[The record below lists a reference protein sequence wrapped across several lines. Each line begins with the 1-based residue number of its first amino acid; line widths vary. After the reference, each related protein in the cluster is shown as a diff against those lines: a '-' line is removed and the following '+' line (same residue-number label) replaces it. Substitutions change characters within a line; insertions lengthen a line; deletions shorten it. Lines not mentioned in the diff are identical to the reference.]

1 MNYQKAI
8 DILEIDIN
16 NTEFKSTSSAYIKRC
31 YHKQALKYHPDKN
44 GNTPESTE
52 RFKLINES
60 YDFLKREDEIL
71 SSNNNNNNNN
81 INKTDET
88 SSVYKDILQLFLKGI
103 LDGKYSESI
112 STIIKEII
120 LNFSEVKK
128 MTSLKMFD
136 GLDKETTINIYN
148 FLSKYRSLFHFSN
161 EFLDKVKD
169 IIIRKHDDIMV
180 YVLNPSIDDL
190 LNNNVYKLYVEEE
203 LYLVPLWH
211 SEMYFDVKNEK
222 MNEPNKKNE
231 AHETKNIKEIIVLCD
246 PELPKNI
253 TIDEDNNLY
262 IEVNL
267 NVTDISVFLSSSKTM
282 NVFLGKKI
290 LEIPLCDLYI
300 RDSQIYRIKDQGLTK
315 IKENDIYD
323 ISEKCDIIVKINM
336 TL

>member
-16 NTEFKSTSSAYIKRC
+16 NTEFNLESSSYLKRC

-44 GNTPESTE
+44 GNTSESTE
-52 RFKLINES
+52 RFKLINEA
-60 YDFLKREDEIL
+60 YDFLKREDEL
-71 SSNNNNNNNN
+71 KSNYDKNN
-81 INKTDET
+81 INQTDENT
-88 SSVYKDILQLFLKGI
+88 SVYKDILQLFLKGI

-161 EFLDKVKD
+161 EFLDKIKD

-180 YVLNPSIDDL
+180 YVLNPCIDDL
-190 LNNNVYKLYVEEE
+190 LNNNIYKLYVEEE

-211 SEMYFDVKNEK
+211 SEMYFDVKKRESELKETN
-222 MNEPNKKNE
+222 
-231 AHETKNIKEIIVLCD
+231 ETKNIKEIIVLCD

-262 IEVNL
+262 VEVNL
-267 NVTDISVFLSSSKTM
+267 NVSDISLFLSSSKNM
-282 NVFLGKKI
+282 KVFVGKKE
-290 LEIPLCDLYI
+290 LDIPLYNLYI
-300 RDSQIYRIKDQGLTK
+300 KHTQLYRIKGEGLTK

>member
-16 NTEFKSTSSAYIKRC
+16 NVDFKSSSTSYLKRC

-44 GNTPESTE
+44 GNTTESTE
-52 RFKLINES
+52 RFKLINDA
-60 YDFLKREDEIL
+60 YDFLKREDNLLYNDNSKE
-71 SSNNNNNNNN
+71 
-81 INKTDET
+81 TDEN

-112 STIIKEII
+112 SSIIKEII

-161 EFLDKVKD
+161 EFLDKIKD
-169 IIIRKHDDIMV
+169 IIIKKHDDIMV

-190 LNNNVYKLYVEEE
+190 LNNNLYKLYLEEE

-211 SEMYFDVKNEK
+211 SEMYFDVKKRET
-222 MNEPNKKNE
+222 EPNELK
-231 AHETKNIKEIIVLCD
+231 ETTDIKEIIVLCY
-246 PELPKNI
+246 PELPENI

-262 IEVNL
+262 VEVNL
-267 NVTDISVFLSSSKTM
+267 NVSDISPFLSSSKNM
-282 NVFLGKKI
+282 KVFLGKKE
-290 LEIPLCDLYI
+290 LDIPLYNLYI
-300 RDSQIYRIKDQGLTK
+300 RDTQLYRIKSQGLTK

>member
-16 NTEFKSTSSAYIKRC
+16 NVDFKSSSTSYLKRC

-44 GNTPESTE
+44 GNTTESTE
-52 RFKLINES
+52 RFKLINDA
-60 YDFLKREDEIL
+60 YDFLKREDNVLYNDNSKE
-71 SSNNNNNNNN
+71 
-81 INKTDET
+81 TDEN

-161 EFLDKVKD
+161 EFLDKIKD
-169 IIIRKHDDIMV
+169 IIIKKHDDIMV

-190 LNNNVYKLYVEEE
+190 LNNNVYKLYLEEE

-211 SEMYFDVKNEK
+211 SEMYFDVKKRETETK
-222 MNEPNKKNE
+222 EPNE
-231 AHETKNIKEIIVLCD
+231 SHDIKEIIVLCY
-246 PELPKNI
+246 PELPENI

-267 NVTDISVFLSSSKTM
+267 NVSDISPFLSSSKNM
-282 NVFLGKKI
+282 KVFLGKKE
-290 LEIPLCDLYI
+290 LDIPLYNLYI
-300 RDSQIYRIKDQGLTK
+300 RNTQLYRIKSQGLTK

>member
-16 NTEFKSTSSAYIKRC
+16 NVDFKSSSTSYLKRC

-44 GNTPESTE
+44 GNTTESTE
-52 RFKLINES
+52 RFKLINDA
-60 YDFLKREDEIL
+60 YDFLKREDNLLYNDNLKE
-71 SSNNNNNNNN
+71 
-81 INKTDET
+81 TDEN

-112 STIIKEII
+112 SSIIKEII

-161 EFLDKVKD
+161 EFLDKIKD
-169 IIIRKHDDIMV
+169 IIIKKHDDIMV

-190 LNNNVYKLYVEEE
+190 LNNNVYKLYLEEE

-211 SEMYFDVKNEK
+211 SEMYFDVKKRET
-222 MNEPNKKNE
+222 EPNE
-231 AHETKNIKEIIVLCD
+231 SHDIKEIIVLCY
-246 PELPKNI
+246 PELPENI

-267 NVTDISVFLSSSKTM
+267 NVLDISPFLSSSKNM
-282 NVFLGKKI
+282 KVFLGKKE
-290 LEIPLCDLYI
+290 LDIPLYNLYI
-300 RDSQIYRIKDQGLTK
+300 RDTQLYRIKSQGLTK

>member
-16 NTEFKSTSSAYIKRC
+16 NSEFNLESIAYLKKC

-44 GNTPESTE
+44 GNTSESTE
-52 RFKLINES
+52 KFKLINEA
-60 YDFLKREDEIL
+60 YDFLKREDDL
-71 SSNNNNNNNN
+71 NFNNN
-81 INKTDET
+81 INQTDEN

-161 EFLDKVKD
+161 EFLDKIKD
-169 IIIRKHDDIMV
+169 IIIKKHDDIMV

-190 LNNNVYKLYVEEE
+190 LNNNVYKLYVEDE

-211 SEMYFDVKNEK
+211 SEMYFDVKKRE
-222 MNEPNKKNE
+222 NEPKD
-231 AHETKNIKEIIVLCD
+231 IKEIIVLCD
-246 PELPKNI
+246 PELPENI

-262 IEVNL
+262 VEVNL
-267 NVTDISVFLSSSKTM
+267 NVTDIVLFLSSSKIM
-282 NVFLGKKI
+282 KVFLGKKE
-290 LEIPLCDLYI
+290 LDIPLYNLYI
-300 RDSQIYRIKDQGLTK
+300 RDTQIYRIKGQGLTK

-323 ISEKCDIIVKINM
+323 ICDKCDIIVKINM

>member
-1 MNYQKAI
+1 
-8 DILEIDIN
+8 
-16 NTEFKSTSSAYIKRC
+16 
-31 YHKQALKYHPDKN
+31 
-44 GNTPESTE
+44 
-52 RFKLINES
+52 
-60 YDFLKREDEIL
+60 
-71 SSNNNNNNNN
+71 
-81 INKTDET
+81 
-88 SSVYKDILQLFLKGI
+88 VYKDRLQLFLKGI

-112 STIIKEII
+112 SSIIKEII

-161 EFLDKVKD
+161 EFLDKIKD
-169 IIIRKHDDIMV
+169 IIIKKHDDIMV

-190 LNNNVYKLYVEEE
+190 LNNNVYKLYLEEE

-211 SEMYFDVKNEK
+211 SEMYFDVKKRET
-222 MNEPNKKNE
+222 EPN
-231 AHETKNIKEIIVLCD
+231 ETHDIKEIIVLCY
-246 PELPKNI
+246 PELPENI

-267 NVTDISVFLSSSKTM
+267 NVLDISPFLSSSKNM
-282 NVFLGKKI
+282 KVFLGKKE
-290 LEIPLCDLYI
+290 LDIPLYNLYI
-300 RDSQIYRIKDQGLTK
+300 RNTQLYRIKSQGLTK

>member
-60 YDFLKREDEIL
+60 YDFLKREDEL
-71 SSNNNNNNNN
+71 LNSNNN

-88 SSVYKDILQLFLKGI
+88 SSLYKDILQLFLKGI

-128 MTSLKMFD
+128 MASLNMFD

-169 IIIRKHDDIMV
+169 IIIKKHDDIMV

-190 LNNNVYKLYVEEE
+190 LNNNVYKLYVEDE

-211 SEMYFDVKNEK
+211 SEMYFDVKNET
-222 MNEPNKKNE
+222 NKHN
-231 AHETKNIKEIIVLCD
+231 ETKETQNIKEIIVLCD

-267 NVTDISVFLSSSKTM
+267 NVTDISIFLSSSKTM
-282 NVFLGKKI
+282 KVFLGKKI

-300 RDSQIYRIKDQGLTK
+300 RDTQIYRIKSQGLTK

-323 ISEKCDIIVKINM
+323 ISDKCDIIVKINM

>member
-16 NTEFKSTSSAYIKRC
+16 NVDFKSSSTSYLKRC

-44 GNTPESTE
+44 GNTTESTE
-52 RFKLINES
+52 RFKLINDA
-60 YDFLKREDEIL
+60 YDFLKREDNLLYNDNLKE
-71 SSNNNNNNNN
+71 
-81 INKTDET
+81 TDEN

-128 MTSLKMFD
+128 MSSLKMFD

-161 EFLDKVKD
+161 EFLDKIKD
-169 IIIRKHDDIMV
+169 IIIKKHDDIMV

-190 LNNNVYKLYVEEE
+190 LNNNVYKLYLEEE

-211 SEMYFDVKNEK
+211 SEMYFDVKKRET
-222 MNEPNKKNE
+222 
-231 AHETKNIKEIIVLCD
+231 ETKETHDIKEIIVLCY
-246 PELPKNI
+246 PELPENI

-267 NVTDISVFLSSSKTM
+267 NVSDISPFLSSSKNM
-282 NVFLGKKI
+282 KVFLGKKE
-290 LEIPLCDLYI
+290 LDIPLYNLYI
-300 RDSQIYRIKDQGLTK
+300 RDTQLYRIKSQGLTK

>member
-1 MNYQKAI
+1 MDYQKAI

-16 NTEFKSTSSAYIKRC
+16 NTEFKSTSSSAYLKRC
-31 YHKQALKYHPDKN
+31 FHKQALKYHPDKN
-44 GNTPESTE
+44 GDTPESTE
-52 RFKLINES
+52 RFKLINEA
-60 YDFLKREDEIL
+60 YDLLKRENDFL
-71 SSNNNNNNNN
+71 HN
-81 INKTDET
+81 INPTDES

-112 STIIKEII
+112 SSIIKEII

-136 GLDKETTINIYN
+136 DLDKETTINIYN

-161 EFLDKVKD
+161 EFLDKIKE

-190 LNNNVYKLYVEEE
+190 LNNNVYKLYVDEE

-211 SEMYFDVKNEK
+211 SEMYFDVKNET
-222 MNEPNKKNE
+222 KNE
-231 AHETKNIKEIIVLCD
+231 TNETKKETKETKNIKEIIVLCY
-246 PELPKNI
+246 PELPENI

-262 IEVNL
+262 VEVNL
-267 NVTDISVFLSSSKTM
+267 NVSDISPFLSSSKNM
-282 NVFLGKKI
+282 KVFIGKKM
-290 LEIPLCDLYI
+290 LDIPLYNLYI
-300 RDSQIYRIKDQGLTK
+300 RDTQLYRIKSQGLTR
-315 IKENDIYD
+315 IKENDIYDIHD

>member
-16 NTEFKSTSSAYIKRC
+16 NVDFKSSSTSYLKRC

-44 GNTPESTE
+44 GNTTESTE
-52 RFKLINES
+52 RFKLINDA
-60 YDFLKREDEIL
+60 YDFLKREDNLLYNDNSKE
-71 SSNNNNNNNN
+71 
-81 INKTDET
+81 TDEN

-112 STIIKEII
+112 SSIIKEII

-169 IIIRKHDDIMV
+169 IIIKKHDDIMV

-190 LNNNVYKLYVEEE
+190 LNNNVYKLYLEEE

-211 SEMYFDVKNEK
+211 SEMYFDVKKRET
-222 MNEPNKKNE
+222 EPNE
-231 AHETKNIKEIIVLCD
+231 SHDIKEIIVLCY
-246 PELPKNI
+246 PELPENI

-267 NVTDISVFLSSSKTM
+267 NVSDISPFLSSSKNM
-282 NVFLGKKI
+282 KVFLGKKE
-290 LEIPLCDLYI
+290 LDIPLYNLYI
-300 RDSQIYRIKDQGLTK
+300 RNTQLYRIKSQGLTK

>member
-1 MNYQKAI
+1 MNYRKAI

-16 NTEFKSTSSAYIKRC
+16 NIEFKSTSSVYIKRC

-52 RFKLINES
+52 RFKLINEA
-60 YDFLKREDEIL
+60 YEFLKREDDIL
-71 SSNNNNNNNN
+71 NSNSN
-81 INKTDET
+81 INHTDES

-128 MTSLKMFD
+128 MASLKMFD

-161 EFLDKVKD
+161 DFLDKVKD

-180 YVLNPSIDDL
+180 YVLNPCIDDL

-211 SEMYFDVKNEK
+211 SEMYFDVKQREI
-222 MNEPNKKNE
+222 
-231 AHETKNIKEIIVLCD
+231 ETKETKDIKEIIVLCD
-246 PELPKNI
+246 PELPTNI

-262 IEVNL
+262 VEVNL
-267 NVTDISVFLSSSKTM
+267 NVSDISLFLSSSKIM
-282 NVFLGKKI
+282 KVFIGKKE
-290 LEIPLCDLYI
+290 LDIPLCELYI
-300 RDSQIYRIKDQGLTK
+300 RDTQIYRIKNQGLTK
-315 IKENDIYD
+315 IQEIDIYD
-323 ISEKCDIIVKINM
+323 ISDKCDIIVKINI

>member
-16 NTEFKSTSSAYIKRC
+16 NTEFNLESSSYLKRC

-44 GNTPESTE
+44 GNTSESTE
-52 RFKLINES
+52 RFKLINEA
-60 YDFLKREDEIL
+60 YGFLKREDEL
-71 SSNNNNNNNN
+71 KSNYDKNN
-81 INKTDET
+81 INQTDENT
-88 SSVYKDILQLFLKGI
+88 SVYKDILQLFLKGI

-161 EFLDKVKD
+161 DFLDKIKD

-211 SEMYFDVKNEK
+211 SEMYFDVKKRESEVK
-222 MNEPNKKNE
+222 
-231 AHETKNIKEIIVLCD
+231 ETKDIKEIIVLCD

-253 TIDEDNNLY
+253 SIDEDNNLY

-267 NVTDISVFLSSSKTM
+267 NVSDISLFLSLSKNM
-282 NVFLGKKI
+282 KVFVGKKE
-290 LEIPLCDLYI
+290 LDIPLYNLYI
-300 RDSQIYRIKDQGLTK
+300 RHTQLYRIKGEGLTK

>member
-16 NTEFKSTSSAYIKRC
+16 NVDFKSSSTTYLKRC

-44 GNTPESTE
+44 GNTTESTE
-52 RFKLINES
+52 RFKLINDA
-60 YDFLKREDEIL
+60 YDFLKREDNLLYNDNLKE
-71 SSNNNNNNNN
+71 
-81 INKTDET
+81 TDEN

-112 STIIKEII
+112 SSIIKEII

-128 MTSLKMFD
+128 MSSLKMFD

-161 EFLDKVKD
+161 EFLDKIKD
-169 IIIRKHDDIMV
+169 IIIKKHDDIMV

-190 LNNNVYKLYVEEE
+190 LNNNVYKLYLEEE

-211 SEMYFDVKNEK
+211 SEMYFDVKKRET
-222 MNEPNKKNE
+222 EPNELK
-231 AHETKNIKEIIVLCD
+231 ETHDIKEIIVLCY
-246 PELPKNI
+246 PELPENI

-267 NVTDISVFLSSSKTM
+267 NVSDISPFLSSSKNM
-282 NVFLGKKI
+282 KVFLGKKE
-290 LEIPLCDLYI
+290 LDIPLYNLYI
-300 RDSQIYRIKDQGLTK
+300 RDTQLYRIKSQGLTK

>member
-16 NTEFKSTSSAYIKRC
+16 NIEFKSSSSYLKRC

-52 RFKLINES
+52 RFKLINEA
-60 YDFLKREDEIL
+60 YDFLKREDDIL
-71 SSNNNNNNNN
+71 NSNSN
-81 INKTDET
+81 INQTDES

-128 MTSLKMFD
+128 MASLKMFD

-148 FLSKYRSLFHFSN
+148 FLSKYRLLFHFSN

-169 IIIRKHDDIMV
+169 IIIKKHDDIMV
-180 YVLNPSIDDL
+180 YVLNPCIDDL
-190 LNNNVYKLYVEEE
+190 LNNNVYKLYVEDE

-211 SEMYFDVKNEK
+211 SEMYFDVKKREIETNETI
-222 MNEPNKKNE
+222 
-231 AHETKNIKEIIVLCD
+231 ETKNIKEIIVLCD

-253 TIDEDNNLY
+253 SIDEDNNLY
-262 IEVNL
+262 VEVNL
-267 NVTDISVFLSSSKTM
+267 NVSDISVFLSSSKIM
-282 NVFLGKKI
+282 KVFIGKKE
-290 LEIPLCDLYI
+290 LDIPLCDLYI
-300 RDSQIYRIKDQGLTK
+300 RDTQIYRIKSQGLTK
-315 IKENDIYD
+315 IQEYDIYD
-323 ISEKCDIIVKINM
+323 INDKCDIIVKINM

>member
-16 NTEFKSTSSAYIKRC
+16 NIDFKSSSASYLKRC

-44 GNTPESTE
+44 GNTTESTE
-52 RFKLINES
+52 RFKLINDA
-60 YDFLKREDEIL
+60 YDFLKREDDLLYNDNTNQTNE
-71 SSNNNNNNNN
+71 N
-81 INKTDET
+81 

-169 IIIRKHDDIMV
+169 IIIKKHDDIMV

-211 SEMYFDVKNEK
+211 SEMYFDVKKRED
-222 MNEPNKKNE
+222 
-231 AHETKNIKEIIVLCD
+231 ETKETHNIKEIIVLCY
-246 PELPKNI
+246 PELPENI

-262 IEVNL
+262 VEVNL
-267 NVTDISVFLSSSKTM
+267 NITEISIFLSSSKNM
-282 NVFLGKKI
+282 KVFLGKKE
-290 LEIPLCDLYI
+290 LDIPLYNLYI
-300 RDSQIYRIKDQGLTK
+300 RDTQIYRIKSQGLTK